1 MTWYRLISNFYTFD
15 MLPWTGDRPPAM
27 SVATKGN
34 TEADK
39 AQIHID
45 NSNVVRTHDSSVRT
59 VDDRLVHRCDR
70 QSDIAVLWRGVHSVV
85 NKAGKVRVAQISGAF
100 GFVLGVFRGEFRP
113 RQTRQL
119 PRAVDLKGRL
129 LSCQSY

>member
-1 MTWYRLISNFYTFD
+1 

-39 AQIHID
+39 AQMRID

-59 VDDRLVHRCDR
+59 VDDRLDYRCDT
-70 QSDIAVLWRGVHSVV
+70 QSYIAVRWRGVHSVKIESV
-85 NKAGKVRVAQISGAF
+85 S
-100 GFVLGVFRGEFRP
+100 E
-113 RQTRQL
+113 
-119 PRAVDLKGRL
+119 
-129 LSCQSY
+129 